1 MSAVKVESKIGRQSL
16 SIESGKLAKQAD
28 GAVLVRYG
36 DTVVLVASV
45 SGVNKMPG
53 DFFPLRVDYREMTYA
68 AGKFPG
74 GFWKREGRP
83 TQKEI
88 LTGRL
93 MDRPVRPLF
102 PESYIDEVVITG
114 TVLAADLVNDPDI
127 LSMIGASA
135 SLVLSK
141 KIPFLGPTGSVRVSK
156 VDGQFIVFPTH
167 EERDRATLNLVVSG
181 TEHAI
186 TMLEGAALECSE
198 DDILQAI
205 LSAQGPIR
213 EICRIQKELAEKMGV
228 VKSAYPAAPEN
239 PLLPQ
244 LEAKYFDRIMVAHQV
259 RGKFA
264 RYQALEEVLE
274 VIISEN
280 VKEGGPTE
288 HEIKALFGKLESKAC
303 RMLIMSGKRED
314 GRGMTDLREIACE
327 VGVLPRVHGSALF
340 TRGETQALVTCTLGS
355 SADEQRMDGLLDEYT
370 KKFMLDYNFPP
381 FSVGEAK
388 APRAPSRREIGHGN
402 LAESSIRPMLPAVE
416 QFPYTIRIVSEILES
431 NGSSSQASVCGGT
444 LALMDAG
451 VPIKRPIAGLAMGL
465 VQEGGRIQILTDI
478 NGAEDHYGDM
488 DLKIAGTEAGVT
500 GVQMD
505 LKVEGVK
512 EDTLMEAFLQAR
524 AGRLHILKCMAA
536 AIDKPRAQIS
546 EHAPRLLLVKIPVD
560 KIGAVIGPSG
570 RVIKK
575 IQEET
580 GATID
585 IADDGSVNISCKEA
599 AGAER
604 ARDIIV
610 GLTSE
615 PEVGKTYLG
624 KVSGIKEFGAFVEIM
639 PGRDGLC
646 HISEIADGYV
656 EKVEDVVKLGDEI
669 MVKILSVDDQGKIR
683 LSRKAVLREQ
693 RGEAPEPVQS
703 GDQRPPREDRGDRR
717 GRGDRGH
724 RGHRGDR

>member
-1 MSAVKVESKIGRQSL
+1 MSAVKVETRIGRHTL
-16 SIESGKLAKQAD
+16 SIEAGKLAKQAD
-28 GAVLVRYG
+28 GAVLIRYA
-36 DTVVLVASV
+36 DTVVLVAAV
-45 SGVNKMPG
+45 SGENRMPA

-74 GFWKREGRP
+74 GFYKREGRP

-93 MDRPVRPLF
+93 MDRPIRPLF
-102 PESYIDEVVITG
+102 PEHYIDEVVITA

-135 SLVLSK
+135 SLAISRR
-141 KIPFLGPTGSVRVSK
+141 IPFLGPTGSVRVAK
-156 VDGQFIVFPTH
+156 VDGQNIVNPTH
-167 EERDRATLNLVVSG
+167 EERERATLNLVVAG

-186 TMLEGAALECSE
+186 TMLEGAAAECSE
-198 DDILQAI
+198 DDLLQAI
-205 LSAQGPIR
+205 LTAQGPIR
-213 EICRIQKELAEKMGV
+213 EICRLQKELAEKLGV
-228 VKSAYPAAPEN
+228 LKPPYPPAPEN

-244 LEAKYFDRIMVAHQV
+244 LEARYFDRIMTAHQV

-264 RYQALEEVLE
+264 RYQALEQVLDAM
-274 VIISEN
+274 VAEN
-280 VKEGGPTE
+280 VKEGGPRE
-288 HEIKALFGKLESKAC
+288 QDIRALFGKLESKAC

-314 GRGMTDLREIACE
+314 GRAMTDLREIASE
-327 VGVLPRVHGSALF
+327 VGILPRVHGSALF

-355 SADEQRMDGLLDEYT
+355 STDEQRVDGLMDEYT

-381 FSVGEAK
+381 FSVGEAR

-402 LAESSIRPMLPAVE
+402 LAETALRAVLPPVE
-416 QFPYTIRIVSEILES
+416 QFPYTIRLVSEILES

-451 VPIKRPIAGLAMGL
+451 VPIRRPVAGVAMGL
-465 VQEGGRIQILTDI
+465 VQEAGQIKLLTDI

-488 DLKIAGTEAGVT
+488 DLKIAGTDAGVT
-500 GVQMD
+500 AVQMD

-512 EDTLMEAFLQAR
+512 EDTLMDAFLQAR
-524 AGRLHILKCMAA
+524 AARLHILKLMAA
-536 AIDKPRAQIS
+536 AIEKPRPEIS
-546 EHAPRLLLVKIPVD
+546 PHAPRLLLVKIPVD

-585 IADDGSVNISCKEA
+585 IADDGAVNIACKSAE
-599 AGAER
+599 GAER
-604 ARDIIV
+604 ARDIIH
-610 GLTSE
+610 GLTAE
-615 PEVGKTYLG
+615 PEVGKTYRG
-624 KVSGIKEFGAFVEIM
+624 KITGIKEFGVFVEIL

-646 HISEIADGYV
+646 HISELSDGYV
-656 EKVEDVVKLGDEI
+656 GKVEDVVKMGDEI
-669 MVKILSVDDQGKIR
+669 VVKLLSVDDQGKIR

-693 RGEAPEPVQS
+693 QGGAPAAETA
-703 GDQRPPREDRGDRR
+703 DRPPRDDRR
-717 GRGDRGH
+717 GPRNDRGN
-724 RGHRGDR
+724 RPPRT